1 MKYLLTC
8 LLLLCPLAVAAQ
20 SPEAPRAVSD
30 CERIKNDLAY
40 NQCLASFGPKRGE
53 RAARAAEDEGPAVRR
68 PGRGGRSARRSRGGR
83 QTATFDVVS
92 GRRGASRSSARSTRV
107 VATTSRKARGSGKR
121 R

>member
-1 MKYLLTC
+1 MKYLLAC
-8 LLLLCPLAVAAQ
+8 LLLLCPLSVAAQ
-20 SPEAPRAVSD
+20 SPEAPRSVSD

-53 RAARAAEDEGPAVRR
+53 RAAPAAEDDGPAVRR

-92 GRRGASRSSARSTRV
+92 SRRGASRSAARSTRV
-107 VATTSRKARGSGKR
+107 VATSRTARASGNR

>member
-8 LLLLCPLAVAAQ
+8 LLLLSPLVAAAQ
-20 SPEAPRAVSD
+20 SSDAPKSVSD

-53 RAARAAEDEGPAVRR
+53 RAAPTAEDEGPVLRR
-68 PGRGGRSARRSRGGR
+68 SGRGGRSARRSRGGR

-92 GRRGASRSSARSTRV
+92 GRRGASRSAARSTRV
-107 VATTSRKARGSGKR
+107 VASSRNARGSGKR